1 MECETNN
8 TALPSVQQQSRAV
21 LDMLEWQVILQTNR
35 RLSDSVFYTLLVA
48 YAVVIIFGVWANV
61 LVIILIQRRQR
72 SRSFPPINIL

>member
-1 MECETNN
+1 MESETIN

-48 YAVVIIFGVWANV
+48 YAVVIIFGVLANV
-61 LVIILIQRRQR
+61 LVIILISRQR

>member
-21 LDMLEWQVILQTNR
+21 LDMLEWKLILQTNR
-35 RLSDSVFYTLLVA
+35 GLSDSVFYSLLVA
-48 YAVVIIFGVWANV
+48 YAVVIIFGVLANV
-61 LVIILIQRRQR
+61 LVIILISRQR